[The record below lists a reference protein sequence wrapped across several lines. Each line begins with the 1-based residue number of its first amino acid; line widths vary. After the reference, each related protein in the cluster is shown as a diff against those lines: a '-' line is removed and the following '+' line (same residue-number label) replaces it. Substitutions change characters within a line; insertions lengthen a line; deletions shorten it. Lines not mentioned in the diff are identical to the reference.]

1 MRKTLALLD
10 AARCRERDHGLDNL
24 PVRLGVRVAF
34 SVVSS
39 VVLFKL
45 LAVFAVVGVGWAAG
59 RFKVVGPE
67 GAGVL
72 TAIAFGVFT
81 PALLFR
87 TTAGIALA
95 KLPWIPLAAYF
106 IPTMLM
112 LLGGALW
119 QRLRRSSGSGHPA
132 APAIRGLTLTFS
144 NTVQLGIPV
153 VTALFGTA
161 GLAIHIGVVSLHA
174 LILLTTGTILAETA
188 LSSAT
193 SSRSAVVLQTA
204 RRAVIHPVVLPI
216 LLGLAYHA
224 TGLAIPGPVDD
235 VLAMLGQAVVPVS
248 LVTIGLSLHLYGI
261 AGNVA
266 QAVAYSA
273 GKLVLHPLLVLA
285 AAYFVF
291 DVRGLPLVVIVLCA
305 SLPIGSNVLLF
316 AGRYETLQAQTT
328 AAIVA
333 STSAFLVTGA
343 LWLLLLTHLT

>member
-1 MRKTLALLD
+1 
-10 AARCRERDHGLDNL
+10 
-24 PVRLGVRVAF
+24 
-34 SVVSS
+34 VSS

-45 LAVFAVVGVGWAAG
+45 LAVFAVIGVGWVAG

-67 GAGVL
+67 GTGVL

-106 IPTMLM
+106 IPTTVM

-119 QRLRRSSGSGHPA
+119 QRLRSSSGHSSSGHPSSGHPA

-216 LLGLAYHA
+216 LLGLGYHA
-224 TGLAIPGPVDD
+224 TGLAIRGPVDD
-235 VLAMLGQAVVPVS
+235 VLAMLGQAVIPVS

-273 GKLVLHPLLVLA
+273 GKLLLHPVLVLA
-285 AAYFVF
+285 VAYLVF
-291 DVRGLPLVVIVLCA
+291 DLRGLPLVVIVLCA

-316 AGRYETLQAQTT
+316 AGRYDTLQAQTT

>member
-1 MRKTLALLD
+1 
-10 AARCRERDHGLDNL
+10 
-24 PVRLGVRVAF
+24 
-34 SVVSS
+34 VSS

-45 LAVFAVVGVGWAAG
+45 LAVFAVIGVGWAAG

-106 IPTMLM
+106 IPTVLM

-119 QRLRRSSGSGHPA
+119 QRLRSSSSSGHPT

-174 LILLTTGTILAETA
+174 LILLTIGTILAETA
-188 LSSAT
+188 LSDAT
-193 SSRSAVVLQTA
+193 SSRSAVVLQTV
-204 RRAVIHPVVLPI
+204 RRSVIHPVTLPI
-216 LLGLAYHA
+216 LLGLAYHT
-224 TGLAIPGPVDD
+224 TGWAIPGPVDD

-273 GKLVLHPLLVLA
+273 GKLLLHPLLVLA

-291 DVRGLPLVVIVLCA
+291 DLRGLPLVVIVLCA
-305 SLPIGSNVLLF
+305 ALPIGSNVLLF

>member
-1 MRKTLALLD
+1 M
-10 AARCRERDHGLDNL
+10 
-24 PVRLGVRVAF
+24 
-34 SVVSS
+34 SS

-45 LAVFAVVGVGWAAG
+45 LAVFAVIGVGWAAG
-59 RFKVVGPE
+59 RFKMVGPE

-106 IPTMLM
+106 IPTVLM
-112 LLGGALW
+112 LLGGAVW
-119 QRLRRSSGSGHPA
+119 QRLRSPTSPA
-132 APAIRGLTLTFS
+132 APAIRGLTLSFS

-161 GLAIHIGVVSLHA
+161 GLAIHIGVVSLQS
-174 LILLTTGTILAETA
+174 LILLTAGTILAETA
-188 LSSAT
+188 LSRA
-193 SSRSAVVLQTA
+193 SAVRFSKVLLQTA
-204 RRAVIHPVVLPI
+204 RRSVVHPVVLPI
-216 LLGLAYHA
+216 LLGLAYHT

-248 LVTIGLSLHLYGI
+248 LVTIGLSLQLYGV

-266 QAVAYSA
+266 QAVTYSA

-285 AAYFVF
+285 AAYLVF
-291 DVRGLPLVVIVLCA
+291 DLRGLPLVVMVLCA

-316 AGRYETLQAQTT
+316 AGRYEVLQAETT

-333 STSAFLVTGA
+333 STSAFLVTGT
-343 LWLLLLTHLT
+343 LWLILLTHIS

>member
-1 MRKTLALLD
+1 
-10 AARCRERDHGLDNL
+10 
-24 PVRLGVRVAF
+24 
-34 SVVSS
+34 VSS

-45 LAVFAVVGVGWAAG
+45 LAVFAVIGVGWAAG

-95 KLPWIPLAAYF
+95 KLPWVPLAAYF
-106 IPTMLM
+106 LPTMLM

-119 QRLRRSSGSGHPA
+119 QRLRSSSGHPA

-224 TGLAIPGPVDD
+224 TGLAIRGPVDD
-235 VLAMLGQAVVPVS
+235 VLGMLAQAVVPVS

-273 GKLVLHPLLVLA
+273 GKLLLHPVLVLA
-285 AAYFVF
+285 TAYFVF
-291 DVRGLPLVVIVLCA
+291 DLRGLPLVVIVLCA

-343 LWLLLLTHLT
+343 LWLLLLTRLT

>member
-1 MRKTLALLD
+1 
-10 AARCRERDHGLDNL
+10 
-24 PVRLGVRVAF
+24 
-34 SVVSS
+34 VSS

-45 LAVFAVVGVGWAAG
+45 LAVFAVIGVGWAAG

-106 IPTMLM
+106 IPTVLM

-119 QRLRRSSGSGHPA
+119 QRLRSSSSSGHSSGHAA

-174 LILLTTGTILAETA
+174 LILLTIGTILAETA
-188 LSSAT
+188 VSDAT
-193 SSRSAVVLQTA
+193 SSRSSVVLQTV
-204 RRAVIHPVVLPI
+204 RRSIIHPVTLPI
-216 LLGLAYHA
+216 LLGLAYHT
-224 TGLAIPGPVDD
+224 TGWAIPGPVDD
-235 VLAMLGQAVVPVS
+235 VLAMLSQAVVPVS

-261 AGNVA
+261 GGNVA
-266 QAVAYSA
+266 QAVAFSA
-273 GKLVLHPLLVLA
+273 GKLLLHPLLVLA

-291 DVRGLPLVVIVLCA
+291 DLRGLPLVVIVLCA

-333 STSAFLVTGA
+333 STSAFLVTGS

>member
-1 MRKTLALLD
+1 M
-10 AARCRERDHGLDNL
+10 
-24 PVRLGVRVAF
+24 
-34 SVVSS
+34 SS

-45 LAVFAVVGVGWAAG
+45 LAVFAVIGVGWAAG

-95 KLPWIPLAAYF
+95 RLPWIPLAAYF
-106 IPTMLM
+106 IPTVLM
-112 LLGGALW
+112 LFGGALW
-119 QRLRRSSGSGHPA
+119 QKLRSRSGNPA

-153 VTALFGTA
+153 VTALFGTP

-188 LSSAT
+188 LSRAT

-224 TGLAIPGPVDD
+224 TGLAIPGPIDD

-248 LVTIGLSLHLYGI
+248 LVTIGLSLHLYGV
-261 AGNVA
+261 AGKVA

-273 GKLVLHPLLVLA
+273 GKLLLHPLLVLA

-291 DVRGLPLVVIVLCA
+291 DLRGLPMVVIVLCA

-316 AGRYETLQAQTT
+316 AGRYETLQAETT
-328 AAIVA
+328 AAIVT